1 MIHEVS
7 AKKLS
12 LLAIIVGNP
21 DTKFHTVQ
29 KYPQKS
35 GNNMLRYD
43 FLKYLIRVGG

>member
-1 MIHEVS
+1 MIFVVS